1 MHIPVFISSEFCKF
15 FDFINSSKTDLKV
28 SFEFAVI
35 SNSPPVDKNILN
47 FILEFSLL
55 FSFLLS
61 LFDSFLSSF
70 SLVLLTQ
77 SQFQRSKYPEIEDK
91 YENIIKKYENTFSQ
105 MKEENYNAEYDK
117 NFLIKNDEDD
127 FLKTYNE
134 LKSEVDMIEKDLNFY
149 KENKEQYKSIV
160 PIETSI
166 EELNKLKYIISYIES
181 STNFEKLKKIN
192 EIKEK
197 YKLKIQEDNYDIF
210 NKKLYN
216 DLDEQL
222 ETRLNKM
229 KKLKMENPAECQNFE
244 YELFLSPNNEK
255 MKQYKQ
261 LDEIVLKINKIE
273 EKIGKWNTDN
283 KKNTICSMLD
293 LIKINLI
300 FYDKVAKSEI
310 VKKFDNANLK
320 LDEIKENYQKIYD
333 EMDQD
338 KIKDLM
344 GEGINAKEA
353 EKIINNIIAKMELLK
368 DEHEQSIYL
377 SQKVKEL
384 INKNEEIKERIESDT
399 LMLEELKQNVEN
411 NANTM
416 KKNIEI
422 IKQKMK

>member
-1 MHIPVFISSEFCKF
+1 MNIIKKNQEYLEGEDPEYAIEQLNR
-15 FDFINSSKTDLKV
+15 IELSKET
-28 SFEFAVI
+28 
-35 SNSPPVDKNILN
+35 SNYQTS
-47 FILEFSLL
+47 
-55 FSFLLS
+55 
-61 LFDSFLSSF
+61 
-70 SLVLLTQ
+70 VLLTQ

-310 VKKFDNANLK
+310 VKKFDNANFK

>member
-1 MHIPVFISSEFCKF
+1 
-15 FDFINSSKTDLKV
+15 
-28 SFEFAVI
+28 
-35 SNSPPVDKNILN
+35 
-47 FILEFSLL
+47 
-55 FSFLLS
+55 
-61 LFDSFLSSF
+61 
-70 SLVLLTQ
+70 
-77 SQFQRSKYPEIEDK
+77 
-91 YENIIKKYENTFSQ
+91 